1 MNVFLWNFFFGVS
14 PLNPFYCPRPLAEGN
29 IIQHRLIKHTLS
41 IVEKKKRF
49 LSLFYSWVVLL
60 TLKQLCMLPFFVK
73 TCIFHYIVRIV
84 FLSFAVFIVRDSL
97 HKHHTTVFK
106 KSDIT
111 IQQKIHKIG
120 RKYHRF
126 CDSDDSN
133 PYTIFIDNFS
143 FIFRVSPELC
153 LWKSLEIRATNDIVK
168 KAFRRSQNF
177 SNLLIA
183 VTQPLPEV
191 RNPHSVK

>member
-1 MNVFLWNFFFGVS
+1 MYSCGAFFRCQSVKSVLLSEAVGRRQYNAASCF
-14 PLNPFYCPRPLAEGN
+14 
-29 IIQHRLIKHTLS
+29 QQRLIKHTLS

-49 LSLFYSWVVLL
+49 WFFFDSWVLL

-73 TCIFHYIVRIV
+73 TSIFHYIVRIV

-126 CDSDDSN
+126 CDSADSN

-153 LWKSLEIRATNDIVK
+153 L
-168 KAFRRSQNF
+168 
-177 SNLLIA
+177 
-183 VTQPLPEV
+183 
-191 RNPHSVK
+191 